1 MAMDSLTMLKQ
12 WRASTTKASRTTIAS
27 TILQED
33 DDGDGDDEGPFIDLE
48 FSVPDE
54 DSCKDSDDDATAA
67 AAAALCAL
75 ESSSLVFSSSESN
88 SKPQFAVSL
97 LKSATKFRVFMLG
110 SKKPKTSASSPRH
123 QLNNDNKKMFIR
135 FKVEEV
141 PLVSLFTR
149 DTSSKN
155 NNSNSES
162 IAAAATDDKKFSKEV
177 LQKYLSKI
185 KKLRFTGQVSSVSSV
200 SKPGS
205 DGDPPPSGLKTL
217 NRRLGKSR
225 SASATVAAVRSPP
238 RRRDDSLL
246 QQQDGIQSAIAHCKR
261 SFNAEKA
268 PELPLVRSNSDPG
281 NGRQETCKAETKVD
295 LH

>member
-1 MAMDSLTMLKQ
+1 MLKQ
-12 WRASTTKASRTTIAS
+12 WRASTTKVSRTTIAS

-67 AAAALCAL
+67 ALCDL
-75 ESSSLVFSSSESN
+75 ETSSLVFSSSESN

-110 SKKPKTSASSPRH
+110 SKKPKTSASSPKN
-123 QLNNDNKKMFIR
+123 QLNNDNKKMFVR

-162 IAAAATDDKKFSKEV
+162 TAATAAAAAAAATDDKKFAKEV

-185 KKLRFTGQVSSVSSV
+185 KKLRFSGQVGSVSSV

-205 DGDPPPSGLKTL
+205 DGDPPPFGLKTV

-225 SASATVAAVRSPP
+225 SASATVADVRSPP

-261 SFNAEKA
+261 SFNAEKGA
-268 PELPLVRSNSDPG
+268 HLLLYLKSLSF
-281 NGRQETCKAETKVD
+281 
-295 LH
+295 

>member
-1 MAMDSLTMLKQ
+1 MDSLTMLKQ
-12 WRASTTKASRTTIAS
+12 WHASTTKASRTTIAS

-48 FSVPDE
+48 FSVPDD
-54 DSCKDSDDDATAA
+54 DSCKDSDDDAAA
-67 AAAALCAL
+67 AAAALRAL
-75 ESSSLVFSSSESN
+75 ETTSLVFSSSESN
-88 SKPQFAVSL
+88 SKPQSAVSL

-110 SKKPKTSASSPRH
+110 SKKPKTSASCPRH
-123 QLNNDNKKMFIR
+123 QLNNDNNDNKKMFVR

-141 PLVSLFTR
+141 PLMSLFTR

-155 NNSNSES
+155 NNNSES
-162 IAAAATDDKKFSKEV
+162 IAAAAASDDKKFTKEV
-177 LQKYLSKI
+177 LQKYLGKI
-185 KKLRFTGQVSSVSSV
+185 KRLRFAGQVGSASSV

-205 DGDPPPSGLKTL
+205 ECDPPPSRLKTV

-225 SASATVAAVRSPP
+225 SASATVAADRSPP

-295 LH
+295 SH

>member
-1 MAMDSLTMLKQ
+1 MLKQ
-12 WRASTTKASRTTIAS
+12 WRASTTKVSRTTIAS

-67 AAAALCAL
+67 ALCDL
-75 ESSSLVFSSSESN
+75 ETSSLVFSSSESN

-110 SKKPKTSASSPRH
+110 SKKPKTSASSPKH
-123 QLNNDNKKMFIR
+123 QLNNDNNDNKKMFVR

-162 IAAAATDDKKFSKEV
+162 TAAAAAAATDDKKFAKEV

-185 KKLRFTGQVSSVSSV
+185 KKLRFSGQVGSVSSV

-205 DGDPPPSGLKTL
+205 DGDPPPFGLKTV

-261 SFNAEKA
+261 SFNAEKGA
-268 PELPLVRSNSDPG
+268 HLLLYLKSLSF
-281 NGRQETCKAETKVD
+281 
-295 LH
+295 